1 MSLIE
6 LRNVSMGYGVS
17 ARRVDVLADVNLQVR
32 EGEFLAIVGFSGA
45 GKTTLISLLAGLL
58 TPDAGSVMVG
68 GQPVRGPG
76 PDRGV
81 VFQNYSL
88 LPWLSAY
95 DNVRLAV
102 DQVHASWPRE
112 KRAQWIESCLAT
124 VNLLPARDK
133 RPAQLSG
140 GMRQR
145 VALARALA
153 MDPKVL
159 LFDEPLSALD
169 ALTRAS
175 LQREIA
181 RLHAQDRKT
190 VILVTND
197 VDEGI
202 LLADRIVPMTAGPRA
217 TLGAPIVVD
226 LPRPR
231 SQTALNRDPAFKRIR
246 STVIEF
252 LLDSA
257 GRGGRRHDGA
267 AAGAGAGAGVT
278 ITGETGEFD
287 VTAVEMS
294 A

>member
-1 MSLIE
+1 MSFIE
-6 LRNVSMGYGVS
+6 LRNVSKGYGTLG
-17 ARRVDVLADVNLQVR
+17 RRVDVLADVNLQVE

-45 GKTTLISLLAGLL
+45 GKTTLISLLSGLA
-58 TPDAGSVMVG
+58 TPDAGRVSLD
-68 GQPVRGPG
+68 GQTVEGPG

-102 DQVHASWPRE
+102 DQVHAAWPRE

-159 LFDEPLSALD
+159 LLDEPLSALD

-217 TLGAPIVVD
+217 TLGEPIVVD

-257 GRGGRRHDGA
+257 GRNRGRRAGVGA
-267 AAGAGAGAGVT
+267 SVGVGAGVP
-278 ITGETGEFD
+278 IAGEADNEFD
-287 VTAVEMS
+287 APAAEVA
-294 A
+294 

>member
-1 MSLIE
+1 MSFIE
-6 LRNVSMGYGVS
+6 LRNVSKGYGAS
-17 ARRVDVLADVNLQVR
+17 GRRVDVLADINLKVE

-45 GKTTLISLLAGLL
+45 GKTTLISLLAGLAM
-58 TPDAGSVMVG
+58 PDTGRVLLD
-68 GQPVRGPG
+68 GQPVQGPG

-88 LPWLSAY
+88 LPWLTAY

-102 DQVHASWPRE
+102 DQVHAAWPRE
-112 KRAQWIESCLAT
+112 KRAMWIESCLAT
-124 VNLLPARDK
+124 VNLLAARDK

-153 MDPKVL
+153 IDPKVL

-202 LLADRIVPMTAGPRA
+202 LLADRIVPLTAGPCA

-252 LLDSA
+252 LMDSA
-257 GRGGRRHDGA
+257 DRRRRATVGA
-267 AAGAGAGAGVT
+267 AIAG
-278 ITGETGEFD
+278 EESEFD
-287 VTAVEMS
+287 APAAEVA
-294 A
+294 